1 MARKNIP
8 QIDALVQRTFAQK
21 MWDNGFHPY
30 KDHTEW
36 LRHHP
41 RGRMGRLYA
50 VQPRRVQ
57 AAAHGLHL
65 SEPAG
70 VHPSLFE
77 QLRHRLPGDVFLQ
90 NALLRD
96 VRRQKPGHGDAQLPQ
111 RFIVPQ
117 ERSLSPKV

>member
-41 RGRMGRLYA
+41 RGRMGRL
-50 VQPRRVQ
+50 
-57 AAAHGLHL
+57 
-65 SEPAG
+65 
-70 VHPSLFE
+70 
-77 QLRHRLPGDVFLQ
+77 
-90 NALLRD
+90 
-96 VRRQKPGHGDAQLPQ
+96 
-111 RFIVPQ
+111 
-117 ERSLSPKV
+117 

>member
-1 MARKNIP
+1 MFSPA
-8 QIDALVQRTFAQK
+8 
-21 MWDNGFHPY
+21 GY
-30 KDHTEW
+30 
-36 LRHHP
+36 
-41 RGRMGRLYA
+41 
-50 VQPRRVQ
+50 RRP
-57 AAAHGLHL
+57 HGLHL

>member
-50 VQPRRVQ
+50 VFPAVLLSYGRQRPAFHSRSDPSPVRTKALSLER
-57 AAAHGLHL
+57 AARGK
-65 SEPAG
+65 E
-70 VHPSLFE
+70 E
-77 QLRHRLPGDVFLQ
+77 T
-90 NALLRD
+90 
-96 VRRQKPGHGDAQLPQ
+96 
-111 RFIVPQ
+111 IC
-117 ERSLSPKV
+117 RSS

>member
-41 RGRMGRLYA
+41 RGRVGRLYA
-50 VQPRRVQ
+50 VFPPFYCLM
-57 AAAHGLHL
+57 AATAL
-65 SEPAG
+65 
-70 VHPSLFE
+70 LFIPD
-77 QLRHRLPGDVFLQ
+77 LIRLPSE
-90 NALLRD
+90 
-96 VRRQKPGHGDAQLPQ
+96 RRRYRWK
-111 RFIVPQ
+111 
-117 ERSLSPKV
+117 

>member
-41 RGRMGRLYA
+41 RGRMGSFS
-50 VQPRRVQ
+50 RRSTV
-57 AAAHGLHL
+57 LWPPPPCF
-65 SEPAG
+65 SFP
-70 VHPSLFE
+70 
-77 QLRHRLPGDVFLQ
+77 
-90 NALLRD
+90 
-96 VRRQKPGHGDAQLPQ
+96 
-111 RFIVPQ
+111 I
-117 ERSLSPKV
+117 